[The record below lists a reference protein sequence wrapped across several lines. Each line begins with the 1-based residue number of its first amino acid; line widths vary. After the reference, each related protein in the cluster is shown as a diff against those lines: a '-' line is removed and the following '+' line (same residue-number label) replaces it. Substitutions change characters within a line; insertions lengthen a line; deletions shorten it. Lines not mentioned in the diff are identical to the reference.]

1 MFSRT
6 LRLRVPEGTNYD
18 YKMLFRQ
25 LKVSCSGLIG
35 LQALGKGSVVDLCF
49 KTPNDA
55 HRAAAAGFDFQNV
68 HFELKSL
75 SSNLT
80 FVSVFVPIEFPDNE
94 LKDLLRFYEEV
105 KTVRR
110 LFHKEEG
117 LENLENGCRVVAFS
131 KLAKPLPVR
140 LSYKGIS
147 IGFKYTGQ
155 PKSCLRCS
163 SFDHLV
169 AECPYKRTQ
178 SAATKNQQAKTPDP
192 RQAETA
198 NATTSPSETPMDAT
212 SSAQSTSQSEPS
224 PPAEQTSQAER
235 PATSAQSTTQAR
247 KRPLAS
253 PSKGQGKKASL
264 DGFGIFQ
271 EDLRARKDND
281 KLQAVS
287 KDIVLKARA
296 YLLQLSKGDFKELSS
311 QDSKQIK
318 FQDRQSIFKIWE
330 SLQGISSTDAKS
342 ELAMFYAKNF
352 KSIYGS

>member
-18 YKMLFRQ
+18 FKKLFRQ
-25 LKVSCSGLIG
+25 LKSSCPGLVGI
-35 LQALGKGSVVDLCF
+35 QALGKGSVVDLCF
-49 KTPNDA
+49 NTENGA
-55 HRAAAAGFDFQNV
+55 HRAAAAGVDYENV

-75 SSNLT
+75 APTLT
-80 FVSVFVPIEFPDNE
+80 FVSVFVPIEFADSE
-94 LKDLLRFYEEV
+94 LKTLLSFYGEI
-105 KTVRR
+105 KSVRR

-117 LENLENGCRVVAFS
+117 LENLENGCRVLAFS

-169 AECPYKRTQ
+169 AECPYKRAKA
-178 SAATKNQQAKTPDP
+178 AATKTQQASPPTP
-192 RQAETA
+192 RQAETTT
-198 NATTSPSETPMDAT
+198 ATTSPSE
-212 SSAQSTSQSEPS
+212 SQMEISPSEPS
-224 PPAEQTSQAER
+224 PPAVSLSQAEQQAPS
-235 PATSAQSTTQAR
+235 PAQSPAPLAQSTHR
-247 KRPLAS
+247 KRPLDS

-296 YLLQLSKGDFKELSS
+296 YLLQLTKGDFKEVSS
-311 QDSKQIK
+311 QDAKQIK
-318 FQDRQSIFKIWE
+318 LQDRQPVFKIWE
-330 SLQGISSTDAKS
+330 SLQGISSKDSKS
-342 ELAMFYAKNF
+342 ELLKFYNNNF

>member
-6 LRLRVPEGTNYD
+6 LRLRVPEGTNFNF
-18 YKMLFRQ
+18 KHLFQ
-25 LKVSCSGLIG
+25 HLKASCSGLVGI
-35 LQALGKGSVVDLCF
+35 QALGKGSVVDLCF
-49 KTPNDA
+49 KTITDA
-55 HRAAAAGFDFQNV
+55 QRAAAVGINYKNL
-68 HFELKSL
+68 HMELKSL
-75 SSNLT
+75 NHQQT
-80 FVSVFVPIEFPDNE
+80 FVSAFLPIEFADEE
-94 LKDLLRFYEEV
+94 LKTLLAMYGEV
-105 KTVRR
+105 KTIRR
-110 LFHKEEG
+110 LYHKEEG

-296 YLLQLSKGDFKELSS
+296 YLLQLTKGDFKEVSS
-311 QDSKQIK
+311 QD
-318 FQDRQSIFKIWE
+318 
-330 SLQGISSTDAKS
+330 AKAGDT
-342 ELAMFYAKNF
+342 LGDF
-352 KSIYGS
+352 IR